1 MQKSEKLHEKGPAI
15 QIFGVW
21 WKAGI
26 QIKRKRDKWK
36 TAMISCGLQINE
48 DERTARQET
57 GIFFEIWSLFLQV
70 FDPVLIDMQL

>member
-36 TAMISCGLQINE
+36 TAMISCGLQIKE
-48 DERTARQET
+48 DERTARQKT
-57 GIFFEIWSLFLQV
+57 AIFFRNL
-70 FDPVLIDMQL
+70 VLDFVGFWPRFN